1 MLLLSI
7 AFVEAT
13 GSLVEEGWPL
23 RNVVSALIEAGT
35 ALSHCPFIRYLRYV
49 KAMNRLT
56 IIVAYYYPD
65 EVGIG

>member
-23 RNVVSALIEAGT
+23 RNVVSALIESGT

-49 KAMNRLT
+49 TAMNRRT
-56 IIVAYYYPD
+56 ISVAYYYPD

>member
-23 RNVVSALIEAGT
+23 RNVVSAPIEAGT
-35 ALSHCPFIRYLRYV
+35 ALSHCQFMQELGY
-49 KAMNRLT
+49 ATGMNRRM
-56 IIVAYYYPD
+56 ISAVYYYPD